1 MILRRSCCTIL
12 KVASQRYSRIFNILV
27 NYSTYI
33 VDNYTLHKEVFFN
46 LCCLQTLVY
55 HTLFVAFFFCTPNM
69 WHSLTHNLKR
79 WDLWFMYLMML
90 IRIAWLRIRL
100 YSYHEAF
107 SSTSSFSVFFQIFTF
122 FVFCFLE
129 FSLSVYEKGN
139 FVEVFKNLARDADL
153 KIILLDYQNNCV
165 K

>member
-55 HTLFVAFFFCTPNM
+55 YTLFVTFFFVRRICDIRSHTI
-69 WHSLTHNLKR
+69 SK
-79 WDLWFMYLMML
+79 DLWFMYLMML
-90 IRIAWLRIRL
+90 IRITWLRIRL

-107 SSTSSFSVFFQIFTF
+107 SSTSSFSVFFEYLLFSYF
-122 FVFCFLE
+122 AFSNFRFLCTKRAI
-129 FSLSVYEKGN
+129 LLKY
-139 FVEVFKNLARDADL
+139 L
-153 KIILLDYQNNCV
+153 KI
-165 K
+165 